1 MEIGNQIKAL
11 RLRKGATQKQMAQHF
26 GITEQAISKWENG
39 ASVPDIGMLPG
50 LSAYFGVS
58 IDELFALSDKTRMER
73 IQNMLWDVRFMDS
86 SDVENERNFLLEKA
100 RRESGSSEAYEM
112 LAKLEL
118 HLAEGHNARAEEYAL
133 AALKIDPNSSYAHTS
148 LMYAMGGKHI
158 DPRHNI
164 HNALISYYKSCA
176 AAHPEAVAVYP
187 HLIAQLM
194 DDNRMEEAEQY
205 LALMEQHDTGYF
217 SPYYLTILRI
227 RIALARRDMETA
239 RALWQKLER
248 ENPDNWSLQ
257 HDIGDFHM
265 LAGEYAAAKESYR
278 KAIGLMKAPRYT
290 DPIDSLA
297 KVCEMDGD
305 IHGAIEARRLELE
318 VLKKEWDDTTGEGV
332 DRINREIARLEKLK
346 ET

>member
-39 ASVPDIGMLPG
+39 ASVPDIGMLPE

-100 RRESGSSEAYEM
+100 RREPGSSEAYEM

-133 AALKIDPNSSYAHTS
+133 AALEIDPNSSYAHTS

-158 DPRHNI
+158 DPRHNV
-164 HNALISYYKSCA
+164 HNALISHYKACA

-205 LALMEQHDTGYF
+205 LSVMEQYDTGCF
-217 SPYYLTILRI
+217 SPYYPATLRI
-227 RIALARRDMETA
+227 RIALARRDADTA
-239 RALWQKLER
+239 RAMWEKLEKDY
-248 ENPDNWSLQ
+248 PDNWSIQ

-265 LAGEYAAAKESYR
+265 LAGEYDAAKTCYR
-278 KAIGLMKAPRYT
+278 KAVAVMEAPRYT

-305 IHGAIEARRLELE
+305 IAGAIEARRLELE
-318 VLKKEWDDTTGEGV
+318 VLTKEWGDTTGEGV
-332 DRINREIARLEKLK
+332 DCIKREIARLEKL
-346 ET
+346 